1 MNRTEPTA
9 DELLQAYKQAK
20 LRKVG
25 VSLYKALNTQSTFLS
40 LKNLAIALRN
50 KKQQTAAH

>member
-1 MNRTEPTA
+1 MNRAAPTA

-25 VSLYKALNTQSTFLS
+25 VSLFKAMNTQSTYMA